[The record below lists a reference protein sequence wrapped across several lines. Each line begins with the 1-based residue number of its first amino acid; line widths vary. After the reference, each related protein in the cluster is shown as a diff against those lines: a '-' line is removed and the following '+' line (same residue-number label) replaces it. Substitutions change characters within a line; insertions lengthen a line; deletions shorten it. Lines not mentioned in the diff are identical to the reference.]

1 MFKGGVSRLNLCIKM
16 KNYVRTLF
24 IWLLLSVPAV
34 ADDIA
39 LGGLVLDRTISRFGK
54 DFSFYYSG
62 YWRDMPSTEGVTVV
76 IYEQV
81 YPQAGTFLWV
91 EMNQK
96 RIYQTYFGR
105 RYNDVKNM
113 AEQAVLLSIN
123 ELANIQTE
131 KMLGQND
138 VMM

>member
-1 MFKGGVSRLNLCIKM
+1 M
-16 KNYVRTLF
+16 KNYICSLF
-24 IWLLLSVPAV
+24 ILLFSCPSAL

-62 YWRDMPSTEGVTVV
+62 YWRDMPSTDGITVV

-91 EMNQK
+91 EMDQK

-105 RYNDVKNM
+105 RYNDVKQM
-113 AEQAVLLSIN
+113 AEQAVLLSVN

-131 KMLGQND
+131 KMLGQHD
-138 VMM
+138 VTMW

>member
-1 MFKGGVSRLNLCIKM
+1 M
-16 KNYVRTLF
+16 KYFTKVIF
-24 IWLLLSVPAV
+24 SVLIFTCSFSSQ
-34 ADDIA
+34 ADDIE
-39 LGGLVLDRTISRFGK
+39 LGGMVLDRSISRFGK
-54 DFSFYYSG
+54 DFTFYYAG

-81 YPQAGTFLWV
+81 YPQSGTLLWV

-105 RYNDVKNM
+105 RYNDVKQM

-123 ELANIQTE
+123 ELANIQAS
-131 KMLGQND
+131 KMLGESVDDQ
-138 VMM
+138 

>member
-1 MFKGGVSRLNLCIKM
+1 M

-24 IWLLLSVPAV
+24 VWLLLSVPAV

-138 VMM
+138 VTM

>member
-1 MFKGGVSRLNLCIKM
+1 M
-16 KNYVRTLF
+16 KYFTKVIF
-24 IWLLLSVPAV
+24 SVLV
-34 ADDIA
+34 FTCSFSSQADDIE
-39 LGGLVLDRTISRFGK
+39 LGGIVLDRSISRFGK
-54 DFSFYYSG
+54 DFTFYYAG

-81 YPQAGTFLWV
+81 YPQSGTLLWV

-105 RYNDVKNM
+105 RYNNVKQM

-123 ELANIQTE
+123 ELANIQAS
-131 KMLGQND
+131 KMLGESVDDQ
-138 VMM
+138 

>member
-1 MFKGGVSRLNLCIKM
+1 M
-16 KNYVRTLF
+16 KNIICFCT
-24 IWLLLSVPAV
+24 LLLLQSFSSQS
-34 ADDIA
+34 ADIE
-39 LGGLVLDRTISRFGK
+39 LSGLVLDRTISRFGK

-62 YWRDMPSTEGVTVV
+62 YWRDMPSTEGITVV

-105 RYNDVKNM
+105 RQNDVRQM
-113 AEQAVLLSIN
+113 AEQAILISVN
-123 ELANIQTE
+123 ELASIQTE
-131 KMLGQND
+131 KMLGRQETELW
-138 VMM
+138 

>member
-1 MFKGGVSRLNLCIKM
+1 M
-16 KNYVRTLF
+16 KYFTKVIF
-24 IWLLLSVPAV
+24 SVLV
-34 ADDIA
+34 FTCSFSSQADDIE
-39 LGGLVLDRTISRFGK
+39 LGGIVLDRSISRFGK
-54 DFSFYYSG
+54 DFTFYYAG

-81 YPQAGTFLWV
+81 YPQSGTLLWV

-105 RYNDVKNM
+105 RYNDVKQM

-123 ELANIQTE
+123 ELANIQASI
-131 KMLGQND
+131 MLGESVDDQ
-138 VMM
+138 